1 MDTRPEITEGK
12 PRRRGLRSLAWIG
25 LFALLLFV
33 PAGTLRW
40 PGAWVYLA
48 IMAVVSMWGFS
59 WLKRHDP
66 ALLAERLRSPIQ
78 RGQLPGDKLLMGA
91 FMPLWFGW
99 FVLMGLD
106 RRFGWSSVSAPM
118 EVLGTVLLC
127 LGIWLSW
134 KVLKEN
140 SYAAPVVKVQKERG
154 HKVVTT
160 GPYAYVRHPMYA
172 SVILIG
178 AGVPLLLGSWW
189 GLLAVPF
196 FMLVLAFRAVME
208 ERMLTAELEGYVD
221 YAKRV
226 RYRFVPL
233 LW

>member
-1 MDTRPEITEGK
+1 MDTRPEITEGR
-12 PRRRGLRSLAWIG
+12 PRRGGLRSFVWIG

-48 IMAVVSMWGFS
+48 IMAVVSVWGFS

-78 RGQLPGDKLLMGA
+78 RGQLPADKLLMGA

-106 RRFGWSSVSAPM
+106 RRFGWSSMPVPL

-134 KVLKEN
+134 EVLKEN

-178 AGVPLLLGSWW
+178 TGVPLLLGSWW
-189 GLLAVPF
+189 GLLAVPL

-208 ERMLTAELEGYVD
+208 ERMLTAELEGYAD
-221 YAKRV
+221 YAKHV